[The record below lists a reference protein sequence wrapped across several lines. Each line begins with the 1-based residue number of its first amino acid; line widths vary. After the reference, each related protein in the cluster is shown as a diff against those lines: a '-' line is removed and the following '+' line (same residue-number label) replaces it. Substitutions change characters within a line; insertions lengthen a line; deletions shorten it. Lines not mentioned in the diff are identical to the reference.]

1 MDGLLTKPL
10 QPRRLREIL
19 DLHGLGDPR
28 AAARD
33 ATGSQPPCARAP
45 ALDIERLQTLVGDDP
60 QFMAELCRTFM
71 ASSTRLIVDLRQAI
85 AAQDRTQ
92 LKALA
97 HKLKGGAG
105 SVCARRITDLSLA
118 LEHTAMVESFTE
130 LAGMVEQIQATL
142 DECASAI
149 EVHFP

>member
-1 MDGLLTKPL
+1 VL
-10 QPRRLREIL
+10 
-19 DLHGLGDPR
+19 
-28 AAARD
+28 
-33 ATGSQPPCARAP
+33 AP
-45 ALDIERLQTLVGDDP
+45 ALDIERLQALVGDDP

-71 ASSTRLIVDLRQAI
+71 ASSARLMVELRQALS
-85 AAQDRTQ
+85 AQDRAQ

-118 LEHTAMVESFTE
+118 LEHTAMAEP
-130 LAGMVEQIQATL
+130 LADLEGVVDQIQATL
-142 DECASAI
+142 DECASVI